1 MRRAIAFS
9 GKRAG
14 GAVAA
19 GLCVAVGDMI
29 RKIICVVALAA
40 LGGGAWAG
48 EYDVSAELAWK
59 ASCRSFEGRVEHYH
73 SRNRLARVSEPKV
86 YYSYDGKIKYYVVYL
101 FAGREPMPTWRELER
116 DPEGRTKNGWFRSV
130 IVNGTKELPP
140 IIRGQNG
147 LPAVVSQREEVT
159 RRFLAKH
166 PGEGWEYSRAVIEL
180 VDCYFVFTSGSKEV
194 LVTVGGE
201 VVDPAAVTFQPD
213 TATLAEGAVKWR
225 AEWEEIEDYERDEMI
240 WTFVGPLSFSP

>member
-1 MRRAIAFS
+1 MDVRRAVELL
-9 GKRAG
+9 
-14 GAVAA
+14 AVALA
-19 GLCVAVGDMI
+19 VAVG
-29 RKIICVVALAA
+29 AA
-40 LGGGAWAG
+40 ASNTD

-59 ASCRSFEGRVEHYH
+59 AACRSFEGQVEHYH
-73 SRNRLARVSEPKV
+73 SRNRLARVSEAKA
-86 YYSYDGKIKYYVVYL
+86 YYSYDGKWKYYVVYL

-180 VDCYFVFTSGSKEV
+180 VDCYFIFTSGSKEV

-201 VVDPAAVTFQPD
+201 VVDPAVSFKPD
-213 TATLAEGAVKWR
+213 AAALAATEPRRRAKW
-225 AEWEEIEDYERDEMI
+225 EKIENYERDEKI
-240 WTFVGPLSFSP
+240 WTFVGPLSFSPWR